1 MISQTHS
8 VDLCG
13 HSCKINRP
21 GNRAVSN
28 DTGNGVLIT
37 ATRYSDGVVIEMWGT
52 KKFDKVT
59 SSFTDRYGFTGYQT
73 IKDDSEGCVDSEGV
87 QGFSISVTRRRYVD
101 GEVVSTETWPTHYK
115 PTPNVVCSNPT
126 VVS

>member
-1 MISQTHS
+1 MAGSANLAS
-8 VDLCG
+8 VNLLSIASRLAIGLPD
-13 HSCKINRP
+13 
-21 GNRAVSN
+21 A
-28 DTGNGVLIT
+28 
-37 ATRYSDGVVIEMWGT
+37 Y
-52 KKFDKVT
+52 F
-59 SSFTDRYGFTGYQT
+59 GYQT